1 MVFFRERQARFFG
14 HVMGREGMDNTITT
28 GKISGK
34 RSRGRQRMK
43 HTNGLKMWLQKE
55 NNELIH
61 SVRDRIKYREMIAN
75 AIRQGT

>member
-1 MVFFRERQARFFG
+1 ME
-14 HVMGREGMDNTITT
+14 NIITT

-34 RSRGRQRMK
+34 RSRSR
-43 HTNGLKMWLQKE
+43 TTTLKDVVAKE

-75 AIRQGT
+75 VIQQST